1 LGGTLRRIEPSLHS
15 FVEEISKTFA
25 GCLRPLDRYER
36 GCRSPMLEGDELLFA
51 PTLPYR
57 GLSAASLTSQISFQA

>member
-1 LGGTLRRIEPSLHS
+1 
-15 FVEEISKTFA
+15 VEEISKTFA